1 MTTINVTTGF
11 EESFKHAP
19 DVTAT
24 VPGRVNL
31 IGEHVDYNGGMVLP
45 AAIKQSVQVALSA
58 RSDDVLQIGS
68 ERFEVIERVLDQAAN
83 DHWSDY
89 AAGALIRARDL
100 GWLKSG
106 ANVYIHSDVPDGA
119 GVSSSAALVT
129 AVLMAAAAHAGITP
143 DKKQVALDAKAVEN
157 DFIGMPCGIMDQMAV
172 ALASPGEALLLNCD
186 TLDTRLIPIPE
197 GWTFLTIHSGI
208 RRALNDGRYA
218 ARFEECSEAGV
229 ALDIEHLCH
238 LSPDAKIRLPS
249 LPSNLQARTAH
260 VVSEHQRVLQ
270 ASDAMLANDISAFGR
285 LMNESHTS
293 YAQDFEASHPAI
305 DQLVDT
311 AREVGAVGARL
322 TGGGFGGCIVV
333 LVPAGGADSCWQ
345 ALAERHPD
353 AWLVS
358 T

>member
-1 MTTINVTTGF
+1 MTGIDVTAGF
-11 EESFKHAP
+11 EQNFKHAP

-45 AAIKQSVQVALSA
+45 AAIKQSVQVALSP
-58 RSDDVLQIGS
+58 RRDDVLQIGS
-68 ERFEVIERVLDQAAN
+68 ERFEITERTLDQAAS

-100 GWLKSG
+100 GWIKSG
-106 ANVYIHSDVPDGA
+106 ANIYIHSDVPDGA

-129 AVLMAAAAHAGITP
+129 AILMAAAAHAGITP
-143 DKKQVALDAKAVEN
+143 DKTQLAMDAKAVEN
-157 DFIGMPCGIMDQMAV
+157 DYIGMPCGIMDQMAV
-172 ALASPGEALLLNCD
+172 ALASPGEALQLNCA
-186 TLDTRLIPIPE
+186 TLDTCLIPIPK
-197 GWTFLTIHSGI
+197 GWRFLTIHSGI

-218 ARFEECSEAGV
+218 ARFEECAAARKALGV
-229 ALDIEHLCH
+229 EHLC
-238 LSPDAKIRLPS
+238 LLTPEAEKRLPG
-249 LPSNLQARTAH
+249 LQQNLQARTAH
-260 VVSEHQRVLQ
+260 VVSEHQRVLK
-270 ASDAMLANDISAFGR
+270 ASDAMVAADVTAFGH

-305 DQLVDT
+305 DRLVET
-311 AREVGAVGARL
+311 AQEVGAIGARL
-322 TGGGFGGCIVV
+322 TGGGFGGCIVA
-333 LVPAGGADSCWQ
+333 LVPAGDADSCWQ
-345 ALAERHPD
+345 ALAKRHPD